1 MWAQSLLPTIEE
13 LCNQRLINMD
23 AIVETR
29 VECPLD
35 NKCLTANIVYKAVV
49 LALSKP
55 DRKYIGITETSIL

>member
-1 MWAQSLLPTIEE
+1 MGSVIASNNRRIMQPTSNKHG
-13 LCNQRLINMD
+13 CNCRN
-23 AIVETR
+23 R

-35 NKCLTANIVYKAVV
+35 NKCLSANIVYKAVV